1 MEHWEEDEVEQA
13 PSRSA
18 KKRAAKAVEE
28 LARELA
34 DLSEAA
40 FARLPIDEEL
50 RDEVRLARR
59 TRAHGARKR
68 QIQHLAGVLR
78 HREDVAEALRVHLDG
93 LNQVHYR
100 EQQAFHALEQ
110 LRDRL
115 CDPAGCPGALEEV
128 RCTLPTVDRTALAR
142 LAKAVHLSRDKRAAR
157 EIFRLLRDARPAGS

>member
-1 MEHWEEDEVEQA
+1 MEHWEDEESERA

-28 LARELA
+28 LAKELA
-34 DLSEAA
+34 ELSDAA
-40 FARLPIDEEL
+40 FAKLPLDAEL
-50 RDEVRLARR
+50 REEVKLARQ
-59 TRAHGARKR
+59 TKAHGARKR

-78 HREDVAEALRVHLDG
+78 RQEAATEGLRAHLDG

-115 CDPAGCPGALEEV
+115 CDLAECPAALEEV
-128 RCTLPTVDRTALAR
+128 RRSLPTVDTAALAR
-142 LAKAVHLSRDKRAAR
+142 LAKAVHQSRDKRAAR
-157 EIFRLLRDARPAGS
+157 EIFRLLRDARQPGS